1 MKRRFA
7 VTYYVDVEFSK
18 SREGEVRDEIKKTV
32 PVHTCNS
39 STSRSGQIFV
49 NYAQGS
55 EVIIKELGKG

>member
-18 SREGEVRDEIKKTV
+18 HREGEVREEIEKTV
-32 PVHTCNS
+32 PVYTRNS
-39 STSRSGQIFV
+39 STSSSGQIFV

-55 EVIIKELGKG
+55 EVIIKEIGK